1 MYKQVNNENEI
12 EKKSQRV
19 FQSFVG
25 SEITKNFLS
34 YARRRRSEERSI
46 LEYVSTERLRTT
58 QQKEEK
64 ASERIRIQ
72 FRRLTEKTR
81 KFSLRVTVVKKSY
94 TNAGVG
100 I

>member
-1 MYKQVNNENEI
+1 M
-12 EKKSQRV
+12 
-19 FQSFVG
+19 G